1 LGIEKGKWKKERKE
15 NDNGKIFYFVML
27 SNTDTEKLLVD

>member
-1 LGIEKGKWKKERKE
+1 MEDVGSKESDDEK
-15 NDNGKIFYFVML
+15 IYYFVML